1 MIMEYK
7 TTVFW
12 AVVYKLDEADN
23 QKKAHKGQCEKNV
36 QAWSFTFLEDMCWS
50 VRLSATKQ

>member
-12 AVVYKLDEADN
+12 AAVYKLDEADS
-23 QKKAHKGQCEKNV
+23 QKKAHRGQCEKNV

-50 VRLSATKQ
+50 VRLSATK